1 MNNNKMSDNT
11 QNPATI
17 HPFGDEITLDSLL
30 IDFQKSKAW
39 EDKYRLLIQ
48 LSRKLPALPDELKTT
63 EKEIKGC
70 ENRVWLGVEL
80 KANDKYHVYGD
91 SDGRIV
97 KGLLTIILTAVENKT
112 AQEIA
117 DIDMLAIFDQL
128 GLANQISQ
136 SRTDGVNAIIARLKS
151 LTSQS

>member
-1 MNNNKMSDNT
+1 MTNITT
-11 QNPATI
+11 Q
-17 HPFGDEITLDSLL
+17 HPFGNEITLDILL
-30 IDFQKSKAW
+30 NDFQKSKAW
-39 EDKYRLLIQ
+39 EDKYRQLIQ

-80 KANDKYHVYGD
+80 NNDGKYHVYGD

-97 KGLLTIILTAVENKT
+97 KGLLTIILASVENKT
-112 AQEIA
+112 TQEIA

-151 LTSQS
+151 LTSQY

>member
-1 MNNNKMSDNT
+1 MTNITT
-11 QNPATI
+11 Q
-17 HPFGDEITLDSLL
+17 HPFGDEITLETLL
-30 IDFQKSKAW
+30 HDFQKSKAW
-39 EDKYRLLIQ
+39 EDKYRQLIQ
-48 LSRKLPALPDELKTT
+48 LSRKLPTLPDEFKTA

-80 KANDKYHVYGD
+80 NNEGKYHVYGD

-97 KGLLTIILTAVENKT
+97 KGLLTIILTVAENKT
-112 AQEIA
+112 SNEIA
-117 DIDMLAIFDQL
+117 QLDILAIFDQL

-136 SRTDGVNAIIARLKS
+136 SRTDGVNAIITRLKS

>member
-1 MNNNKMSDNT
+1 MTNITT
-11 QNPATI
+11 Q
-17 HPFGDEITLDSLL
+17 HPFGNEITLDILL
-30 IDFQKSKAW
+30 NDFQKSKAW
-39 EDKYRLLIQ
+39 EDKYRQLIQ

-80 KANDKYHVYGD
+80 NNDGKYHVYGD

-97 KGLLTIILTAVENKT
+97 KGLLTIILASVENKT

-117 DIDMLAIFDQL
+117 DIDMLAIFEQL
-128 GLANQISQ
+128 GLANQISR
-136 SRTDGVNAIIARLKS
+136 SRTDGVNAIVARLKS
-151 LTSQS
+151 LTSQY

>member
-1 MNNNKMSDNT
+1 MTNITT
-11 QNPATI
+11 Q
-17 HPFGDEITLDSLL
+17 HPFGNEITLDILL
-30 IDFQKSKAW
+30 NDFQKSKAW
-39 EDKYRLLIQ
+39 EEKYRQLIQ
-48 LSRKLPALPDELKTT
+48 LSRKLPALPNELKTS

-70 ENRVWLGVEL
+70 ENKVWLGVEL
-80 KANDKYHVYGD
+80 NSDGKYHVYGD

-112 AQEIA
+112 SQEIA
-117 DIDMLAIFDQL
+117 DIDMLAIFEQL

-151 LTSQS
+151 LTSQY

>member
-1 MNNNKMSDNT
+1 MSNNT
-11 QNPATI
+11 Q
-17 HPFGDEITLDSLL
+17 HPFGHDITLDGLFQ
-30 IDFQKSKAW
+30 DFQKSKSW
-39 EDKYRLLIQ
+39 EDKYRQLIQ

-63 EKEIKGC
+63 ENEIKGC

-80 KANDKYHVYGD
+80 NNDGKYHIYGD

-97 KGLLTIILTAVENKT
+97 KGLLAVIFTTVENKT

-117 DIDMLAIFDQL
+117 NIDILAIFEQL

-136 SRTDGVNAIIARLKS
+136 SRTDGVNAIIARLTS
-151 LTSQS
+151 LTQTSQP

>member
-1 MNNNKMSDNT
+1 MSNNT
-11 QNPATI
+11 Q
-17 HPFGDEITLDSLL
+17 HPFGHDITLDGLFQ
-30 IDFQKSKAW
+30 DFQKSKSW
-39 EDKYRLLIQ
+39 EDKYRQLIQ

-63 EKEIKGC
+63 ENEIKGC

-80 KANDKYHVYGD
+80 NNDGKYHIYGD

-97 KGLLTIILTAVENKT
+97 KGLLAVILTTVENKT

-117 DIDMLAIFDQL
+117 NIDILAIFEQL

-136 SRTDGVNAIIARLKS
+136 SRTDGVNAIIARLTS
-151 LTSQS
+151 L

>member
-1 MNNNKMSDNT
+1 MNDKT
-11 QNPATI
+11 Q
-17 HPFGDEITLDSLL
+17 HPFGYEITLDELMQ
-30 IDFQKSKAW
+30 DFQKSKSW
-39 EDKYRLLIQ
+39 EDKYRQLIQ

-63 EKEIKGC
+63 ANEIKGC

-80 KANDKYHVYGD
+80 SNDGKYHIYGD

-97 KGLLTIILTAVENKT
+97 KGLLAVILTTVENKT

-117 DIDMLAIFDQL
+117 NIDILAIFEQL

-136 SRTDGVNAIIARLKS
+136 SRTDGVNAIMARLKS
-151 LTSQS
+151 LILTSK

>member
-1 MNNNKMSDNT
+1 MSNNT
-11 QNPATI
+11 Q
-17 HPFGDEITLDSLL
+17 HPFGHDITLDGLFQ
-30 IDFQKSKAW
+30 DFQKSKSW
-39 EDKYRLLIQ
+39 EDKYRQLFQ

-63 EKEIKGC
+63 ENEIKGC

-80 KANDKYHVYGD
+80 NNDGKYHIYGD

-97 KGLLTIILTAVENKT
+97 KGLLAVILTTVENKT

-117 DIDMLAIFDQL
+117 NIDILAIFEQL

-136 SRTDGVNAIIARLKS
+136 SRTDGVNAIIARLTS
-151 LTSQS
+151 LTQTSQP

>member
-1 MNNNKMSDNT
+1 MSNNT
-11 QNPATI
+11 Q
-17 HPFGDEITLDSLL
+17 HPFGHDITLDGLFQ
-30 IDFQKSKAW
+30 DFQKSKSW
-39 EDKYRLLIQ
+39 EDKYRQLIQ

-63 EKEIKGC
+63 ENEIKGC

-80 KANDKYHVYGD
+80 NNDGKYHIYGD

-97 KGLLTIILTAVENKT
+97 KGLLAVILTTVENKT

-117 DIDMLAIFDQL
+117 NIDILAIFEQL

-136 SRTDGVNAIIARLKS
+136 SRTDGVNAIIARLTS
-151 LTSQS
+151 ITQTSQP

>member
-1 MNNNKMSDNT
+1 MTNITT
-11 QNPATI
+11 Q
-17 HPFGDEITLDSLL
+17 HPFGNEITLDILL
-30 IDFQKSKAW
+30 NDFQKSKAW
-39 EDKYRLLIQ
+39 EEKYRQLIQ
-48 LSRKLPALPDELKTT
+48 LSRKLPALPNELKTS
-63 EKEIKGC
+63 EQEIKGC
-70 ENRVWLGVEL
+70 ENKVWLGVEL
-80 KANDKYHVYGD
+80 NSDGKYHVYGD

-117 DIDMLAIFDQL
+117 DIDMLAIFEQL

-151 LTSQS
+151 LTSQY

>member
-1 MNNNKMSDNT
+1 MSNNT
-11 QNPATI
+11 Q
-17 HPFGDEITLDSLL
+17 HPFGHDITLDGLFQ
-30 IDFQKSKAW
+30 DFQKSKSW
-39 EDKYRLLIQ
+39 EDKYRQLIQ

-63 EKEIKGC
+63 ENEIKGC

-80 KANDKYHVYGD
+80 NNDGKYHIYGD

-97 KGLLTIILTAVENKT
+97 KGLLAVILTTAENKT

-117 DIDMLAIFDQL
+117 NIDILAIFEQL

-151 LTSQS
+151 LTQTSQP

>member
-1 MNNNKMSDNT
+1 MSNNT
-11 QNPATI
+11 Q
-17 HPFGDEITLDSLL
+17 HPFGHDITLDGLFQ
-30 IDFQKSKAW
+30 DFQKSKSW
-39 EDKYRLLIQ
+39 EDKYRQLIQ

-63 EKEIKGC
+63 ENEIKGC

-80 KANDKYHVYGD
+80 NNDGKYHIYGD

-97 KGLLTIILTAVENKT
+97 KGLLAVILTTVENKT

-117 DIDMLAIFDQL
+117 NIDILAIFEQL

-136 SRTDGVNAIIARLKS
+136 SRTDGVNAIIARLTS
-151 LTSQS
+151 LTQTS

>member
-1 MNNNKMSDNT
+1 MSNNT
-11 QNPATI
+11 Q
-17 HPFGDEITLDSLL
+17 HPFGHDITLDGLFQ
-30 IDFQKSKAW
+30 DFQKSKSW
-39 EDKYRLLIQ
+39 EDKYRQLIQ

-63 EKEIKGC
+63 ENEIKGC

-80 KANDKYHVYGD
+80 NNDGKYHIYGD

-97 KGLLTIILTAVENKT
+97 KGLLAVILTTVENKT

-117 DIDMLAIFDQL
+117 NIDILAIFEQL

-136 SRTDGVNAIIARLKS
+136 SRTDGVNAIIARLSS
-151 LTSQS
+151 LTQTSQP

>member
-1 MNNNKMSDNT
+1 MSYNT
-11 QNPATI
+11 Q
-17 HPFGDEITLDSLL
+17 HPFGHDITLDELFQ
-30 IDFQKSKAW
+30 DFQKSKSW
-39 EDKYRLLIQ
+39 EDKYRQLIQ

-63 EKEIKGC
+63 ANEIKGC

-80 KANDKYHVYGD
+80 NNDGKYHVYGD

-97 KGLLTIILTAVENKT
+97 KGLLAIILTTVENKT

-117 DIDMLAIFDQL
+117 NIDILAIFEQL

-136 SRTDGVNAIIARLKS
+136 SRTDGVNAIIVRLKS
-151 LTSQS
+151 LTQTSQP

>member
-1 MNNNKMSDNT
+1 MNNTHHLTT
-11 QNPATI
+11 Q
-17 HPFGDEITLDSLL
+17 HPFGHEITLEVLL
-30 IDFQKSKAW
+30 NDFQKLKAW
-39 EDKYRLLIQ
+39 EDKYRQLIQ
-48 LSRKLPALPDELKTT
+48 LSRKLPTLPDALKTT

-80 KANDKYHVYGD
+80 NNNGKYHVYGD

-97 KGLLTIILTAVENKT
+97 KGLLTIILTIVENKT

-117 DIDMLAIFDQL
+117 DIDILAIFDQL

-136 SRTDGVNAIIARLKS
+136 SRTDGVNAIITRLKS

>member
-1 MNNNKMSDNT
+1 MSNNT
-11 QNPATI
+11 Q
-17 HPFGDEITLDSLL
+17 HPFGHDITLDGLFQ
-30 IDFQKSKAW
+30 DFQKSKSW
-39 EDKYRLLIQ
+39 EDKYRQLIQ

-63 EKEIKGC
+63 ENEIKGC

-80 KANDKYHVYGD
+80 NNDGKYHIYGD

-97 KGLLTIILTAVENKT
+97 KGLLAVILTTVENKT

-117 DIDMLAIFDQL
+117 NIDILAIFEQL

-136 SRTDGVNAIIARLKS
+136 SRTDGVNAIIARLTS
-151 LTSQS
+151 LTQTSQS

>member
-1 MNNNKMSDNT
+1 MSNNT
-11 QNPATI
+11 Q
-17 HPFGDEITLDSLL
+17 HPFGHDITLDGLFQ
-30 IDFQKSKAW
+30 DFQKSKSW
-39 EDKYRLLIQ
+39 EDKYRQLIQ

-63 EKEIKGC
+63 ENEIKGC

-80 KANDKYHVYGD
+80 NNDGKYHIYGD

-97 KGLLTIILTAVENKT
+97 KGLLAVILTTVENRT

-117 DIDMLAIFDQL
+117 NIDILAIFEQL

-136 SRTDGVNAIIARLKS
+136 SRTDGVNAIIARLTS
-151 LTSQS
+151 LTLTSQS

>member
-1 MNNNKMSDNT
+1 MTNITT
-11 QNPATI
+11 Q
-17 HPFGDEITLDSLL
+17 HPFGNEITLDILL
-30 IDFQKSKAW
+30 NDFQKSKAW
-39 EDKYRLLIQ
+39 EDKYRQLIL

-80 KANDKYHVYGD
+80 NNDGKYHVYGD

-97 KGLLTIILTAVENKT
+97 KGLLTIILTSVENKT

-136 SRTDGVNAIIARLKS
+136 SRTDGVNAIVARLKS
-151 LTSQS
+151 LTSQY

>member
-1 MNNNKMSDNT
+1 MSNNT
-11 QNPATI
+11 Q
-17 HPFGDEITLDSLL
+17 HPFSHDITLDGLFQ
-30 IDFQKSKAW
+30 DFQKSKSW
-39 EDKYRLLIQ
+39 EDKYRQLIQ

-63 EKEIKGC
+63 ENEIKGC

-80 KANDKYHVYGD
+80 NNDGKYHIYGD

-97 KGLLTIILTAVENKT
+97 KGLLAVILTTVENKT

-117 DIDMLAIFDQL
+117 NIDILAIFEQL

-136 SRTDGVNAIIARLKS
+136 SRTDGVNAIIARLTS
-151 LTSQS
+151 LTQTSQP

>member
-1 MNNNKMSDNT
+1 MSNNT
-11 QNPATI
+11 Q
-17 HPFGDEITLDSLL
+17 HPFGHDITLDGLFQ
-30 IDFQKSKAW
+30 DFQKSKSW
-39 EDKYRLLIQ
+39 EDKYRQLIQ

-63 EKEIKGC
+63 ENEIKGC

-80 KANDKYHVYGD
+80 NNDGKYHIYGD

-97 KGLLTIILTAVENKT
+97 KGLLAVILTTVENRT

-117 DIDMLAIFDQL
+117 NIDILAIFEQL

-136 SRTDGVNAIIARLKS
+136 SRTDGVNAIIARLTS
-151 LTSQS
+151 LTQTSQP

>member
-1 MNNNKMSDNT
+1 MSNNT
-11 QNPATI
+11 Q
-17 HPFGDEITLDSLL
+17 HPFGHDITLDGLFQ
-30 IDFQKSKAW
+30 DFQKSKSW
-39 EDKYRLLIQ
+39 EDKYRQLIQ

-63 EKEIKGC
+63 ENEIKGC

-80 KANDKYHVYGD
+80 NNDGKYHIYGD

-97 KGLLTIILTAVENKT
+97 KGLLAVILTTVENKT

-117 DIDMLAIFDQL
+117 NIDILAIFEQL

-136 SRTDGVNAIIARLKS
+136 SRTDGVNAIIARLT
-151 LTSQS
+151 LLTQTSQP

>member
-1 MNNNKMSDNT
+1 MSNNT
-11 QNPATI
+11 Q
-17 HPFGDEITLDSLL
+17 HPFGHDITLDGLFQ
-30 IDFQKSKAW
+30 DFQKSKSW
-39 EDKYRLLIQ
+39 EDKYRQLIQ

-63 EKEIKGC
+63 ENEIKGC

-80 KANDKYHVYGD
+80 NNDGKYHIYGD

-97 KGLLTIILTAVENKT
+97 KGLLAVILTTAENKT

-117 DIDMLAIFDQL
+117 NIDILAIFEQL

-136 SRTDGVNAIIARLKS
+136 SRTDGVNAIIARLTS
-151 LTSQS
+151 LTLTSQS

>member
-1 MNNNKMSDNT
+1 MSNNT
-11 QNPATI
+11 Q
-17 HPFGDEITLDSLL
+17 HPFGHDITLDGLFQ
-30 IDFQKSKAW
+30 DFQKSKSW
-39 EDKYRLLIQ
+39 EDRYRQLIQ

-63 EKEIKGC
+63 ENEIKGC

-80 KANDKYHVYGD
+80 NNDGKYHIYGD

-97 KGLLTIILTAVENKT
+97 KGLLAVILTTVENKT

-117 DIDMLAIFDQL
+117 NIDILAIFEQL

-136 SRTDGVNAIIARLKS
+136 SRTDGVNAIIARLTS
-151 LTSQS
+151 LTQTSQS

>member
-1 MNNNKMSDNT
+1 MSNNT
-11 QNPATI
+11 Q
-17 HPFGDEITLDSLL
+17 HPFGHDITLDGLFQ
-30 IDFQKSKAW
+30 DFQKSKSW
-39 EDKYRLLIQ
+39 EDKYRQLIQ

-63 EKEIKGC
+63 ENEIKGC

-80 KANDKYHVYGD
+80 NNDGKYHTYGD

-97 KGLLTIILTAVENKT
+97 KGLLAVILTTVENKT

-117 DIDMLAIFDQL
+117 NIDILAIFEQL

-136 SRTDGVNAIIARLKS
+136 SRTDGVNAIIARLTS
-151 LTSQS
+151 LTQTSQP

>member
-1 MNNNKMSDNT
+1 MTNITT
-11 QNPATI
+11 Q
-17 HPFGDEITLDSLL
+17 HPFGNEITLDILL
-30 IDFQKSKAW
+30 NDFQKSKAW
-39 EDKYRLLIQ
+39 EDKYRQLIQ

-80 KANDKYHVYGD
+80 NNDGKYHVYGD

-97 KGLLTIILTAVENKT
+97 KGLLTIILASVENKT

-151 LTSQS
+151 LTSQY

>member
-1 MNNNKMSDNT
+1 MNNNTPLLTT
-11 QNPATI
+11 Q
-17 HPFGDEITLDSLL
+17 HPFGDEITLAILL
-30 IDFQKSKAW
+30 EDFQKSKAW
-39 EDKYRLLIQ
+39 DDKYRQLIQ

-80 KANDKYHVYGD
+80 NNNGKYHVYGD

-97 KGLLTIILTAVENKT
+97 KGLLTIILATVENKT

-117 DIDMLAIFDQL
+117 DIDMLAIFGQL
-128 GLANQISQ
+128 GLANHISQ